1 MAPRGPV
8 VLTCGHSNR
17 SLSEFLALLRAH
29 GITRVVDIRR
39 YPSSR
44 RHPQFS
50 RDTLSGALAQ
60 AGIAYL
66 HEEALGGHREPRP
79 DSTNTGLGAGWLRGY
94 ADHVATEAF
103 RMALGRVVA
112 VARDEEARGGR
123 VAVACAEK
131 DPANCHRQILAD
143 ALVARGA
150 RVLHVVDE
158 TDPRPHDSPRV
169 ARFQDGTVSYPEPP
183 PVQPL
188 LDFGG

>member
-17 SLSEFLALLRAH
+17 RLDDFLALLHAH
-29 GITRVVDIRR
+29 AITRYVDIRR

-50 RDTLSGALAQ
+50 RATLAGALAD
-60 AGIAYL
+60 AGIAYV
-66 HEEALGGHREPRP
+66 HEEALGGHREPLP
-79 DSTNTGLGAGWLRGY
+79 DSANTGLGAGWLRGY

-103 RMALGRVVA
+103 RLALARVIA
-112 VARDEEARGGR
+112 VARDEEAHGGH
-123 VAVACAEK
+123 VVVACAEK
-131 DPANCHRQILAD
+131 NPADCHRQILAD
-143 ALVARGA
+143 ALIARGA

-158 TDPRPHDSPRV
+158 APPRAHEPPST
-169 ARFQDGTVSYPEPP
+169 ARFQDGTVAYPEAPP
-183 PVQPL
+183 PQRL